1 MWRALGDHEV
11 SVTLGIDIGTSGTK
25 TLAIDEKG
33 TILGSASAEYPC
45 SHPHPGWS
53 EQDPGLWWDATV
65 KTLKSVLG
73 TGKFNAPGGRI
84 EPGET
89 PEAAAVRETQ
99 EELCVTPTG
108 LRPAGRLYFAFVDG
122 YSLDCHVFT
131 AEDAVGCATETAE
144 AVPFWCAE
152 NAIPFGEMWADDR
165 IWMPL
170 LLEQRPFELWSIFDN
185 DLMLWH
191 ELRVAPLVRM

>member
-1 MWRALGDHEV
+1 MSPPLTIQTSCDVPFSIDWSTWIPKERAVLTFVRRNGQLLLIRKKRGLG
-11 SVTLGIDIGTSGTK
+11 
-25 TLAIDEKG
+25 A
-33 TILGSASAEYPC
+33 
-45 SHPHPGWS
+45 
-53 EQDPGLWWDATV
+53 
-65 KTLKSVLG
+65 
-73 TGKFNAPGGRI
+73 GKFNAPGGRI